1 MYERM
6 YQKQRLREQ
15 FINKGT
21 DDSSKQIRKEEAEA
35 YKHEVERFQE
45 LLLILIHMCGGQP
58 RRAPEILSIR

>member
-1 MYERM
+1 MYEQM

-21 DDSSKQIRKEEAEA
+21 NDLSKQIRKEEAKA
-35 YKHEVERFQE
+35 YKHKVKRFQE
-45 LLLILIHMCGGQP
+45 LLLILMHMCRGQP